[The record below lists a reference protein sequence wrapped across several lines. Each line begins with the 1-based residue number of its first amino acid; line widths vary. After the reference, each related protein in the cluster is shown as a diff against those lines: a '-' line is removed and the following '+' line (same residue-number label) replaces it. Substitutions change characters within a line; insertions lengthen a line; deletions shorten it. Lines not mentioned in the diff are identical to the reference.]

1 MTALKQLLGLLLVA
15 NLTACALAPA
25 TETSQEPETPL
36 VQVEHEEASADC
48 PEVTQLR
55 FSNHPCDLLA
65 WHRFVYDL
73 ALTSEAER
81 SQWLRHSDATLPG
94 QLQAALIRSH
104 PENPNI
110 VRLRGQGDLLA
121 LMDRL
126 PDNMVDFVHWVAHQN
141 QYLLEAEMTITQLNR
156 LSSQQQQSLDD
167 LSAKLA
173 EKSAQ
178 LDALTEIEQRLN
190 SMRLENDDH

>member
-1 MTALKQLLGLLLVA
+1 MTVFNRLLGLLLA
-15 NLTACALAPA
+15 ASLTACALIPEAQQDMGESIDQIEHSA
-25 TETSQEPETPL
+25 TP
-36 VQVEHEEASADC
+36 VDCADS
-48 PEVTQLR
+48 TMLR
-55 FSNHPCDLLA
+55 FSNHPCDQLA

-73 ALTSEAER
+73 ALTSETER
-81 SQWLRHSDATLPG
+81 SQWLRHSNATLPG

-104 PENPNI
+104 PDNPNI
-110 VRLRGQGDLLA
+110 VRLRGQGDLLS

-126 PDNMVDFVHWVAHQN
+126 PANMVDFVHWIAHQN

-156 LSSQQQQSLDD
+156 LSAQQQQSLDD
-167 LSAKLA
+167 LTEKLA